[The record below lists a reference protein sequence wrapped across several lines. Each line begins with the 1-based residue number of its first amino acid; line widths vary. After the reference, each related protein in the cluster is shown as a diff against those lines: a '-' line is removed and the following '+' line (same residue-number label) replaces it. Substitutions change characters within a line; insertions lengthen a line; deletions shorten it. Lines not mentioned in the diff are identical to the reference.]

1 MKVNEIIRARRKE
14 LGLTLKQVADKL
26 GVSESLIS
34 RYESNDVKNMGI
46 DKLIPLAKILKTT
59 PAYLMGW
66 EDEKNHSEKTPYNE
80 VSVVEPQEQY
90 NISNK
95 KITYE
100 KLIPIEI
107 VEIPMYGKASAGN
120 GYINLEQEIGSY
132 TIPKHIYKKGI
143 FAIRVSGDSMT
154 GIDKSIPDGSTAVVD
169 PELCTDPINLNNKVC
184 VFEYNDE
191 TYIKQL
197 IIDKQGIIRLR
208 SFNLDYDDII
218 VLNEK
223 LLLCKGRVIRTFVE
237 NQW

>member
-66 EDEKNHSEKTPYNE
+66 EDEKKHSEKTPYNE
-80 VSVVEPQEQY
+80 VSVAEPQEQY

-208 SFNLDYDDII
+208 SFNSDYDDII

>member
-66 EDEKNHSEKTPYNE
+66 EDEKNHSEKTSYNE
-80 VSVVEPQEQY
+80 VSVVEPQEKY

-95 KITYE
+95 NITYE
-100 KLIPIEI
+100 KLIPVEI

-208 SFNLDYDDII
+208 SFNSDYDDII

>member
-59 PAYLMGW
+59 PTYLMGW
-66 EDEKNHSEKTPYNE
+66 EDEKNHSEKTSYNE
-80 VSVVEPQEQY
+80 VSVVEP
-90 NISNK
+90 
-95 KITYE
+95 ITYE

-154 GIDKSIPDGSTAVVD
+154 GIDKNIPDGSTAVVD

-184 VFEYNDE
+184 VFEYDDE

-208 SFNLDYDDII
+208 SFNPEYDDII
-218 VLNEK
+218 VLNKK
-223 LLLCKGRVIRTFVE
+223 LLSCKGRVIRTFVE

>member
-1 MKVNEIIRARRKE
+1 MKIGEKIKKLREDLGYTQEQLAE
-14 LGLTLKQVADKL
+14 LMGYKSKSTINKI
-26 GVSESLIS
+26 ESGI
-34 RYESNDVKNMGI
+34 NDITQSKVMEFS
-46 DKLIPLAKILKTT
+46 KILKTT

-66 EDEKNHSEKTPYNE
+66 AEYKTSYDN
-80 VSVVEPQEQY
+80 SL
-90 NISNK
+90 NK
-95 KITYE
+95 KTTYE
-100 KLIPIEI
+100 KLIPIDI

-120 GYINLEQEIGSY
+120 GYINFEQEIGSY

-184 VFEYNDE
+184 VFEYDDE

-208 SFNLDYDDII
+208 SFNPEYDDII

>member
-46 DKLIPLAKILKTT
+46 DKLIPLAKVLKTT

-66 EDEKNHSEKTPYNE
+66 EEDKTSSNE
-80 VSVVEPQEQY
+80 LSYDMIAEPSAQY
-90 NISNK
+90 S
-95 KITYE
+95 YE
-100 KLIPIEI
+100 KLIPVEI
-107 VEIPMYGKASAGN
+107 VEIPMFGKASAGN

-184 VFEYNDE
+184 VFEYDDE

-208 SFNLDYDDII
+208 SFNPEYDDII

-223 LLLCKGRVIRTFVE
+223 LLSCKGRVIRTFVE

>member
-66 EDEKNHSEKTPYNE
+66 EEDKTYFNELSYDMIAEPSASYYEKT
-80 VSVVEPQEQY
+80 
-90 NISNK
+90 
-95 KITYE
+95 TYE
-100 KLIPIEI
+100 KLIPLEI

-154 GIDKSIPDGSTAVVD
+154 GIDKSIPDGSTAIVD
-169 PELCTDPINLNNKVC
+169 PELCSDPINLNNKVC
-184 VFEYNDE
+184 VFEYDDE

-208 SFNLDYDDII
+208 SFNPEYDDII

>member
-1 MKVNEIIRARRKE
+1 MKINEIIKKRRKE
-14 LGLTLKQVADKL
+14 LGLTLKQVADQL

-34 RYESNDVKNMGI
+34 RYESNDVKNMKV
-46 DKLIPLAKILKTT
+46 DKIAPLAKILKTT

-66 EDEKNHSEKTPYNE
+66 AEHTTSYDNSIYDVSSISEPTVP
-80 VSVVEPQEQY
+80 S

-100 KLIPIEI
+100 KLTPLEI

-132 TIPKHIYKKGI
+132 TVPKHIFKKGI

-154 GIDKSIPDGSTAVVD
+154 GIDKSIPDGSTAIVD
-169 PELCTDPINLNNKVC
+169 PELCSDPISLNNKVC
-184 VFEYNDE
+184 IFEYDDE

-208 SFNLDYDDII
+208 SFNPEYDDII
-218 VLNEK
+218 VLNVN
-223 LLLCKGRVIRTFVE
+223 LLLCKGRVVRTFIE
-237 NQW
+237 NKW

>member
-46 DKLIPLAKILKTT
+46 DKLIPLAKVLKTT

-66 EDEKNHSEKTPYNE
+66 EEDKTSSNE
-80 VSVVEPQEQY
+80 LSYDMIAEPSARY
-90 NISNK
+90 S
-95 KITYE
+95 YE
-100 KLIPIEI
+100 KLIPVEI

-132 TIPKHIYKKGI
+132 TIPKHIFKKGI

-169 PELCTDPINLNNKVC
+169 PELCSDPINLNNKVC

-208 SFNLDYDDII
+208 SFNPEYDDII

>member
-46 DKLIPLAKILKTT
+46 DKLIPLAKVLKTT

-66 EDEKNHSEKTPYNE
+66 EEDKTYFNELSYNNSSIAEATAPYSYEKT
-80 VSVVEPQEQY
+80 
-90 NISNK
+90 
-95 KITYE
+95 TYE
-100 KLIPIEI
+100 KLIPVEI

-154 GIDKSIPDGSTAVVD
+154 GIDKSIPDGSTAIVD
-169 PELCTDPINLNNKVC
+169 PELCSDPINLNNKVC
-184 VFEYNDE
+184 VFEYDDE

-208 SFNLDYDDII
+208 SFNPEYDDII

>member
-80 VSVVEPQEQY
+80 VSVAEPQVQY

-154 GIDKSIPDGSTAVVD
+154 GIDKSIPDGSTAIVD
-169 PELCTDPINLNNKVC
+169 PELCSDPINLNNKVC
-184 VFEYNDE
+184 VFEYDDE

-208 SFNLDYDDII
+208 SFNSEYDDII

>member
-208 SFNLDYDDII
+208 SFNSDYDDII

>member
-46 DKLIPLAKILKTT
+46 DKLIPLAKVLKTT

-66 EDEKNHSEKTPYNE
+66 EEDKTYFNELSYNNSSIAEATAPYNYEKT
-80 VSVVEPQEQY
+80 
-90 NISNK
+90 
-95 KITYE
+95 TYE
-100 KLIPIEI
+100 KLIPVEI

-154 GIDKSIPDGSTAVVD
+154 GIDKSIPDGSTAIVD
-169 PELCTDPINLNNKVC
+169 PELCSDPINLNNKVC
-184 VFEYNDE
+184 VFEYDDE

-208 SFNLDYDDII
+208 SFNPEYDDII